1 MITSIAALVGL
12 EVWSQSLRER
22 STWREMRKTALTP
35 EDAKYIYRITPARFF
50 NTELVKNKI

>member
-1 MITSIAALVGL
+1 
-12 EVWSQSLRER
+12 
-22 STWREMRKTALTP
+22 MRKTALTP